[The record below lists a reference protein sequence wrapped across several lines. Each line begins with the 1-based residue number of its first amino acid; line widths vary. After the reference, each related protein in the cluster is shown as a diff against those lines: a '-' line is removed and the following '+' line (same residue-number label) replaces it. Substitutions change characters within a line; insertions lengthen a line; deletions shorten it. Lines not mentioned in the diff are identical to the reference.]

1 MDRAYVSPTPLIWPV
16 REVKTEVWVAT
27 EPTWLPSEYS
37 FGETIQIK
45 GKKPT
50 SMIQS
55 LYFIVLF
62 PFSAFLT
69 ALLYKPIDRVTRSTL
84 VLHVSMEPQSSQGWG
99 GNFM

>member
-16 REVKTEVWVAT
+16 RGVKTEVWVAT

-62 PFSAFLT
+62 LSRPSLQLCSTSLLT
-69 ALLYKPIDRVTRSTL
+69 ESLGVPLSY
-84 VLHVSMEPQSSQGWG
+84 M
-99 GNFM
+99 